1 MPVHP
6 TVFLDYGTE
15 CINRGRLRVA
25 VSERTYKAHFKL
37 TPTACSALYT
47 RLQEATP
54 GNSPAEVYPSVRFH
68 STEPRHLLWALHYVY
83 TNTTEEVGCAF
94 FGVTPKTYRK
104 YVWSLISFLKDL
116 SYQIVSFVVIL
127 RTFYIQKVIYSPL
140 LLTDP
145 VTKQVHWQYWL

>member
-15 CINRGRLRVA
+15 CINRGRVHTA
-25 VSERTYKAHFKL
+25 VSERQYKAHFKL
-37 TPTACSALYT
+37 TPNGCTSLYT
-47 RLQEATP
+47 RLQQAIP
-54 GNSPAEVYPSVRFH
+54 ANSPAEVYPSVRFS

-83 TNTTEEVGCAF
+83 TNTTEEVGSAF

-104 YVWSLISFLKDL
+104 YVWSLLSFLKDL
-116 SYQIVSFVVIL
+116 SYQIVSNSVIL
-127 RTFYIQKVIYSPL
+127 RTFYTHKVIYSPL

-145 VTKQVHWQYWL
+145 DPKQVPWQYWL